1 MLRQTSACRRKI
13 AGDAGRPQKPASVLY
28 TVTHQHRMEAVSL
41 NQTDG
46 RHGSVCF
53 ERVGDLGNSLEV
65 EASELRQHR

>member
-1 MLRQTSACRRKI
+1 
-13 AGDAGRPQKPASVLY
+13 
-28 TVTHQHRMEAVSL
+28 MEAVSL